1 MSVRDTGPR
10 HAVATAS
17 QTVGPFFHFG
27 LAAGA
32 LLGRIAPGDA
42 PGERLSLR
50 VRVVDGDGAPVPD
63 ALIELYQADSS
74 GRYGQPAFD
83 GFGRLATDADGVC
96 AFETVRPGAIAD
108 GGDLQ
113 APHINVCLFARGL
126 LRHIYT
132 RIYFHGDA
140 GLDADPVLAVVPADR
155 RQTLLATPVAG
166 EPGAWHF
173 PVRLQG
179 HQETVFFD
187 L

>member
-32 LLGRIAPGDA
+32 PLGRIAPGDA

-113 APHINVCLFARGL
+113 APHINVCLFARGM
-126 LRHIYT
+126 LRHIFT
-132 RIYFHGDA
+132 RFYFADDPMLA
-140 GLDADPVLAVVPADR
+140 GDPVLSLVPEARRGTLIAHQAD
-155 RQTLLATPVAG
+155 
-166 EPGAWHF
+166 GAWAF
-173 PVRLQG
+173 VIRLQG
-179 HQETVFFD
+179 DGETVFFD